1 MKRARSC
8 SSRVEVRNGSRCG
21 VLSGRRCGR
30 RVEVRNGSRGSAWG
44 LLVGLGGCRISMT
57 SYYMFFFNRALA
69 STRSSLPLR
78 VASFPLSHRAG
89 IPEIYRP
96 LTVHVR
102 SARPPHPGVHNASQ
116 SSCTPTGYEGTRSCT
131 PTVASR
137 DARPPLPPRTSGCS
151 TGSRWRAPTAAPRG
165 AHPSPPP
172 CTCACP
178 TGSRSRATTAAPR
191 DARPPP
197 QMNTYVRP
205 TGNRSRA
212 TTAAPRGARPSPRT
226 GTSTRPTG
234 SHSRAPTAA
243 HRVARLPPL
252 KRTSYRPT
260 GIRSRATT
268 ATFRAV
274 RSSPLRNIGIVY
286 TTGDLAVAGAA
297 TRLNI
302 RASRLSIHQ
311 APQNE
316 APEVGCISAL
326 QRLQRGGQLSCQE
339 LLCQAA
345 ARSGQLEELKALRA
359 DGWPWDQEACSAAA
373 LDGHLEVLQWARA
386 NGCPWGRSTCRWAA
400 KGGHLEVLRWAR
412 ANGCP

>member
-151 TGSRWRAPTAAPRG
+151 TGSRWRAPTAAPR
-165 AHPSPPP
+165 
-172 CTCACP
+172 
-178 TGSRSRATTAAPR
+178 

-212 TTAAPRGARPSPRT
+212 TTAAPRGARPSPRW
-226 GTSTRPTG
+226 GTCLRSTG
-234 SHSRAPTAA
+234 SSSRAPTAA
-243 HRVARLPPL
+243 PRGARHSPPS
-252 KRTSYRPT
+252 RT
-260 GIRSRATT
+260 
-268 ATFRAV
+268 
-274 RSSPLRNIGIVY
+274 
-286 TTGDLAVAGAA
+286 
-297 TRLNI
+297 
-302 RASRLSIHQ
+302 
-311 APQNE
+311 
-316 APEVGCISAL
+316 
-326 QRLQRGGQLSCQE
+326 
-339 LLCQAA
+339 
-345 ARSGQLEELKALRA
+345 
-359 DGWPWDQEACSAAA
+359 
-373 LDGHLEVLQWARA
+373 
-386 NGCPWGRSTCRWAA
+386 
-400 KGGHLEVLRWAR
+400 
-412 ANGCP
+412 